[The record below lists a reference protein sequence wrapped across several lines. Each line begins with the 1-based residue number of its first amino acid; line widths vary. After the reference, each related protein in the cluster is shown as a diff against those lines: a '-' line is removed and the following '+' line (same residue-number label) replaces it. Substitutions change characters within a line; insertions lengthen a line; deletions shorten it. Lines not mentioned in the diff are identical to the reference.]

1 MKSPIPSSYCF
12 YLFLPLFLL
21 SCGSVKEPD
30 FKAIENVRVS
40 KLGFNQS
47 SLSLDLSYF
56 NPNKFRIKLKNA
68 EGDAWIDNN
77 FLGHFTVDTLIHI
90 PANGD
95 FKLPVKLQIDM
106 SKFFKNYLLT
116 FLAKEVTIKV
126 AGRAR
131 VGKGFI
137 FINYPIR
144 YEGKQNLEEL
154 FK

>member
-1 MKSPIPSSYCF
+1 MSDCH
-12 YLFLPLFLL
+12 
-21 SCGSVKEPD
+21 
-30 FKAIENVRVS
+30 
-40 KLGFNQS
+40 
-47 SLSLDLSYF
+47 YF
-56 NPNKFRIKLKNA
+56 NPNRSRLKLKSA
-68 EGDAWIDNN
+68 QGDAWIENN
-77 FLGHFTVDTLIHI
+77 YLGHFTIDSLIHI

-95 FKLPVKLQIDM
+95 FRLPVKLQVDM
-106 SKFFKNYLLT
+106 NKFFKNYLLT